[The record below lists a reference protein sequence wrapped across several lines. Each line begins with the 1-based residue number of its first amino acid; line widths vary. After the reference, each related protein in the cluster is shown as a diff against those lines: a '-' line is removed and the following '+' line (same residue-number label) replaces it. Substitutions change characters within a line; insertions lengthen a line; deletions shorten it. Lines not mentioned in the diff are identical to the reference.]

1 MPLRHEDPC
10 TLHTNP
16 GHGSDEKKRTVVGA
30 VSSLFLLQK
39 YYKRNGGYGQ
49 DGRIYRGLAVAGYT
63 GFY

>member
-49 DGRIYRGLAVAGYT
+49 DGRIYSVC
-63 GFY
+63 